1 MAALEPTMRSDA
13 RKRRDWDVN
22 CMLEKPEVE

>member
-1 MAALEPTMRSDA
+1 MAALEPTKSSDA
-13 RKRRDWDVN
+13 RKKRDWVVN